1 MGYILLSADWI
12 ESAMKSAKRYQDSI
26 RHLPRREIHN
36 HQCLFPR
43 TRCSL
48 EKNLNWTIIGL
59 IQDKFRPPKNIIIAR
74 QFSIVPLTSTDR
86 SSDRLSS
93 LEYLDDRKTDRLT
106 ANKLVKPMNLIQMF
120 FMDSCTDKFPKKKKL
135 NWKLRTKPAETKKIE
150 ELTKIME
157 KILTS
162 DHTKSKSVLK

>member
-1 MGYILLSADWI
+1 MFMLVGYILLSADWI

-43 TRCSL
+43 IHCSL

-120 FMDSCTDKFPKKKKL
+120 FMDSCTNKFPKKKNWIGNWEQNPRRQKKL
-135 NWKLRTKPAETKKIE
+135 KN
-150 ELTKIME
+150 
-157 KILTS
+157 
-162 DHTKSKSVLK
+162 